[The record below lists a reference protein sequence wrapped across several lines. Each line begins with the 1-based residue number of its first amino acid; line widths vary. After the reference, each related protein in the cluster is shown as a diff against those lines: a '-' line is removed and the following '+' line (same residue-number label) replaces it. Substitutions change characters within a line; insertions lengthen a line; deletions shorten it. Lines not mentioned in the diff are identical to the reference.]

1 MPNILYLYPE
11 KLNVKIE
18 INTTY
23 NNYTMNRVN
32 QLRDIQYEALSLFE
46 KKNADYGDAF
56 ATYGTVG
63 VLVRIGDK
71 LGRYTS
77 ISKSGI
83 TLVDN
88 EALRDTLIDLHNYS
102 AMAIMLIDEN
112 EKKYSNE
119 IVNEITQAKN
129 NPIIMKELI
138 DKKTPIEL
146 FKHAGCE
153 SHELRNY
160 GITAKELKDGGY
172 DVKDLKD
179 AGFTLFEIQHAGC
192 HATEMRSLNICNEQL
207 YNIGYTIEELYDTT
221 ISKKTEEEF
230 VNEVYTKK
238 FHDLRK
244 YYDDD
249 MDSCEGGN
257 RAGIGHDTE
266 EAKSYANE
274 ARKLYKQSI
283 ISNIDKKTASFTSDG
298 H

>member
-1 MPNILYLYPE
+1 
-11 KLNVKIE
+11 
-18 INTTY
+18 
-23 NNYTMNRVN
+23 MNRVN

-71 LGRYTS
+71 LSRYTS

-102 AMAIMLIDEN
+102 AMAMMLIDEN
-112 EKKYSNE
+112 EQKYSNE
-119 IVNEITQAKN
+119 ITDEISRSKN
-129 NPIIMKELI
+129 SVVDMKRLI

-153 SHELRNY
+153 AHELRSY
-160 GITAKELKDGGY
+160 GLSAKELKNGGY
-172 DVKDLKD
+172 HAKELKE

-192 HATEMRSLNICNEQL
+192 RASELRSLNICNEQL
-207 YNIGYTIEELYDTT
+207 YNTGYSIEELYDTT
-221 ISKKTEEEF
+221 IGKKTEEEF

-238 FHDLRK
+238 FHELRK

-249 MDSCEGGN
+249 MVSCEGGN
-257 RAGIGHDTE
+257 RTGIVYDTE
-266 EAKSYANE
+266 KASDYAKE
-274 ARKLYKQSI
+274 ARKLYKLSI
-283 ISNIDKKTASFTSDG
+283 TRDSSYGFAC
-298 H
+298 

>member
-1 MPNILYLYPE
+1 
-11 KLNVKIE
+11 
-18 INTTY
+18 
-23 NNYTMNRVN
+23 MNRVN

-77 ISKSGI
+77 INKSGI

-112 EKKYSNE
+112 ERKYSNAVVDE
-119 IVNEITQAKN
+119 IARSTSSIVD
-129 NPIIMKELI
+129 MRRLI
-138 DKKTPIEL
+138 DKGTPIEL

-153 SHELRNY
+153 ASQLRCY
-160 GITAKELKDGGY
+160 GVTAKELKQGGY
-172 DVKDLKD
+172 EAKQLKE
-179 AGFTLFEIQHAGC
+179 AGFTLFEMQHAGC
-192 HATEMRSLNICNEQL
+192 YPSELRQLNICNEQL
-207 YNIGYTIEELYDTT
+207 YNTGYTIEELYDT
-221 ISKKTEEEF
+221 SVEKKTEDEF
-230 VNEVYTKK
+230 VDEVYTKK

-249 MDSCEGGN
+249 MVSCEGGN
-257 RAGIGHDTE
+257 RTGIADDTDK
-266 EAKSYANE
+266 AKAYASE
-274 ARKLYKQSI
+274 ARKLYKLHM
-283 ISNIDKKTASFTSDG
+283 SNQKKTVLAG
-298 H
+298 YEC

>member
-1 MPNILYLYPE
+1 
-11 KLNVKIE
+11 
-18 INTTY
+18 
-23 NNYTMNRVN
+23 MNRVY
-32 QLRDIQYEALSLFE
+32 QLRDIQCEAMSLFE

-119 IVNEITQAKN
+119 IVTEISRAKN
-129 NPIIMKELI
+129 SIVDMRRLI

-146 FKHAGCE
+146 FKHAGCTGGQ
-153 SHELRNY
+153 LRSY
-160 GITAKELKDGGY
+160 GITAKELKQGGY
-172 DVKDLKD
+172 GAKELKE
-179 AGFTLFEIQHAGC
+179 AGFTLFEMQHAGC
-192 HATEMRSLNICNEQL
+192 YPSELRNLNICNEQL
-207 YNIGYTIEELYDTT
+207 YNTGYTIEELYDT
-221 ISKKTEEEF
+221 SVDKKTEEEF
-230 VNEVYTKK
+230 ANEIYAKK

-249 MDSCEGGN
+249 MVSCEGGN
-257 RAGIGHDTE
+257 RTGIAGDTDT
-266 EAKSYANE
+266 AVAYSKE
-274 ARKLYKQSI
+274 ARKIYQLWK
-283 ISNIDKKTASFTSDG
+283 ASHSQPNGFEC
-298 H
+298 

>member
-1 MPNILYLYPE
+1 
-11 KLNVKIE
+11 
-18 INTTY
+18 
-23 NNYTMNRVN
+23 MNRVN

-46 KKNADYGDAF
+46 KKNTDYGDAF

-112 EKKYSNE
+112 EKKFSNDAINE
-119 IVNEITQAKN
+119 ISQARN
-129 NPIIMKELI
+129 SIIDMRRLI

-153 SHELRNY
+153 AHELRSY
-160 GITAKELKDGGY
+160 GLSAKDLKNGGY
-172 DVKDLKD
+172 DAMELKE
-179 AGFTLFEIQHAGC
+179 AGFTLFEMQHAGC
-192 HATEMRSLNICNEQL
+192 RASELRALNICNEQL
-207 YNIGYTIEELYDTT
+207 YNTGYSIEELYD
-221 ISKKTEEEF
+221 IPIGKKTEEDF
-230 VNEVYTKK
+230 VSEVYTKK

-249 MDSCEGGN
+249 MVSEGAIAQGFHM
-257 RAGIGHDTE
+257 IL
-266 EAKSYANE
+266 KSNVTTQQ
-274 ARKLYKQSI
+274 ARKLYKLSI
-283 ISNIDKKTASFTSDG
+283 ARDASFG
-298 H
+298 FEC

>member
-1 MPNILYLYPE
+1 
-11 KLNVKIE
+11 
-18 INTTY
+18 
-23 NNYTMNRVN
+23 MNRVN

-102 AMAIMLIDEN
+102 AMAMMLIDEN
-112 EKKYSNE
+112 EQKYSNE
-119 IVNEITQAKN
+119 ITEEISRSKN
-129 NPIIMKELI
+129 SIVDMRRLI

-153 SHELRNY
+153 AHELRSY
-160 GITAKELKDGGY
+160 GLSAKELRNGGYDAKELKE
-172 DVKDLKD
+172 

-192 HATEMRSLNICNEQL
+192 RASELRALNICNEQL
-207 YNIGYTIEELYDTT
+207 YNTGYSIEELYDTT
-221 ISKKTEEEF
+221 IGKKTEEEF
-230 VNEVYTKK
+230 VNEVYSKK

-257 RAGIGHDTE
+257 RTGIFCDTE
-266 EAKSYANE
+266 KASDYAKE
-274 ARKLYKQSI
+274 ARKLYKLSMTRD
-283 ISNIDKKTASFTSDG
+283 SSYGFAC
-298 H
+298 